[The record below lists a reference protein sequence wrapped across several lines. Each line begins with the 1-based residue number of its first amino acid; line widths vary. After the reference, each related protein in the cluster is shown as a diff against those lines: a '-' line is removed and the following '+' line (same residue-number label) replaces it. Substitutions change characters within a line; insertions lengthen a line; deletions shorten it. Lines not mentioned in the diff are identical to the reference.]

1 MNIVGTKCIGNQLVR
16 MFGKGPNLKR
26 VVTETVDGKTLT
38 HVFDADGK
46 RIISRAKSFAKEA
59 VGNKVVNTR
68 TEVRL
73 QGNNNYKLITDRVY
87 SQNAELLGSRAV
99 SIENGE
105 KLYSGKQAANSARF
119 VKCFRADNNI
129 AVDKSLLLNSV
140 GSRYNPFRMDN
151 GFSNYIVCNS
161 KGLPMPLNSMPKSDM
176 TIREMKSWMAVNKP
190 DSKYLPEGFGPK
202 SLNDI
207 TPDAVTA
214 PVADKVT
221 EFNEALKA
229 YFL

>member
-73 QGNNNYKLITDRVY
+73 QGEINYKLITDRVY
-87 SQNAELLGSRAV
+87 SQNGELLGIRAV
-99 SIENGE
+99 SFENGS
-105 KLYSGKQAANSARF
+105 KDYSGKQAADSARF
-119 VKCFRADNNI
+119 VKCFRVNNTV
-129 AVDKSLLLNSV
+129 ADKSLLLKSV
-140 GSRYNPFRMDN
+140 GSRYSPFRMDN
-151 GFSNYIVCNS
+151 GFSNYICCNS

-207 TPDAVTA
+207 TPGAVTA

-229 YFL
+229 FFL

>member
-73 QGNNNYKLITDRVY
+73 KDNKSYKLVTDRIY
-87 SQNAELLGSRAV
+87 SQNGELLGSRAV
-99 SIENGE
+99 SFKDGS
-105 KLYSGKQAANSARF
+105 KYYSGKQAANSDRF
-119 VKCFRADNNI
+119 VKCFRVDNT
-129 AVDKSLLLNSV
+129 AMHKSLLLNSV
-140 GSRYNPFRMDN
+140 GSKYNFFPMDI
-151 GFSNYIVCNS
+151 GYANYIICNS

-190 DSKYLPEGFGPK
+190 DSKYLPDGFGPK

-229 YFL
+229 FFL